1 MITASLQSIFS
12 RDLQK
17 LKIEVEAYSSE
28 SNLWLVEENISNSA
42 GNLTLHLI
50 GNLNHFIGAVLG
62 KTGYIR
68 EREKEFTDK
77 NIPRSE
83 IIANIEA
90 TKKMISEVLPT
101 LTAEDLGSQFPM
113 KVFGE
118 PMTTEYFLI
127 HLTTHL
133 SYHLGQINY
142 HRRLLDK

>member
-1 MITASLQSIFS
+1 MITASLQSIFY

-50 GNLNHFIGAVLG
+50 GNLNHFIGAALG

-68 EREKEFTDK
+68 EREKEFTAK
-77 NIPRSE
+77 NTPRSE
-83 IIANIEA
+83 IVAQIEA
-90 TKKMISEVLPT
+90 TEKMISEVLPT
-101 LTAEDLGSQFPM
+101 LTAEDLERNFPIN
-113 KVFGE
+113 VFGQ